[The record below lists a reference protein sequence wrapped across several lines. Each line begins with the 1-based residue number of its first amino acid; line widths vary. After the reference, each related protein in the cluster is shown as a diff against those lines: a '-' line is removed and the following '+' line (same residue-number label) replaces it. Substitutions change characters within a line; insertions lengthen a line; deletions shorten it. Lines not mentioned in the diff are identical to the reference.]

1 MPNLSHLWPA
11 SDTTSTTRSLCG
23 QKPATSDRYPTP
35 ICAHPRLQRPR
46 VGGRG
51 PRQHPQRRFRSA
63 TASHG
68 GRARTTA
75 APAEAVS
82 RDSSGSNG
90 VAAPRE
96 GAAPRTTAVMA
107 AMTAMTAMAAIPA
120 TTRTAA
126 NSLPLPPPPPRIAA
140 MPDRGCR
147 RCSPARTTR
156 ASRSRTTAPLAR
168 WRCADAP
175 CRIGCP
181 ATPRAR
187 RRASSRQP
195 GPVRER
201 RMVHRRCVGTRSR

>member
-35 ICAHPRLQRPR
+35 ICAHPRLQRPT
-46 VGGRG
+46 VGGRE

-68 GRARTTA
+68 GRARITTA

-90 VAAPRE
+90 GAAPRE

-107 AMTAMTAMAAIPA
+107 AMTAMTAMAAIPP

-126 NSLPLPPPPPRIAA
+126 TSLPLPPPSHRRDARPRV
-140 MPDRGCR
+140 P
-147 RCSPARTTR
+147 S
-156 ASRSRTTAPLAR
+156 LL
-168 WRCADAP
+168 
-175 CRIGCP
+175 
-181 ATPRAR
+181 PRAR
-187 RRASSRQP
+187 PGHRA
-195 GPVRER
+195 PVLLLHSHGGAAQMLRAGSGVLPHHEHVIGHPHGNR
-201 RMVHRRCVGTRSR
+201 DPCVSAGWCIVDA

>member
-23 QKPATSDRYPTP
+23 QKPATSDRFPTP
-35 ICAHPRLQRPR
+35 MCAHPRLQRPT
-46 VGGRG
+46 VGGRE

-82 RDSSGSNG
+82 RDSSG

-126 NSLPLPPPPPRIAA
+126 NSLPLPPPLASPRCPTAGAVVAPPRALPGHRAPVLLLHSHGGAA
-140 MPDRGCR
+140 QML
-147 RCSPARTTR
+147 R
-156 ASRSRTTAPLAR
+156 AGSGVLPHHEHVIGHPHGNRDPCVSAG
-168 WRCADAP
+168 WCIVDA
-175 CRIGCP
+175 
-181 ATPRAR
+181 
-187 RRASSRQP
+187 
-195 GPVRER
+195 
-201 RMVHRRCVGTRSR
+201 